1 MLGYRDC
8 GAGNLTGSSSGPRW
22 GLQVHQKTQKDG
34 HWLGGSVLCSGRRGL
49 QVLCS
54 QMKPRSQLWQNIQ
67 IPAEFQLGRE
77 ERAGPVCLGRRLG
90 RARQSVRTQLR
101 SKAEA
106 WLTGQDSPFPT
117 SQVSVSAAGTL
128 KSLLSLT
135 PLPGLCV

>member
-1 MLGYRDC
+1 M
-8 GAGNLTGSSSGPRW
+8 
-22 GLQVHQKTQKDG
+22 
-34 HWLGGSVLCSGRRGL
+34 
-49 QVLCS
+49 CS
-54 QMKPRSQLWQNIQ
+54 QMKPKSQLWQNIH

-135 PLPGLCV
+135 SPRALHPNLG